1 MTTYRVETK
10 YLYLRVFMYIFC
22 KPLIASPVKHLLNRV
37 LVPLVLGVI
46 APLIMAPPTQAA
58 ERLFLFLGPLQLS
71 VDMDSLEKFAD
82 DGTIE
87 KDLALYLNRVDE
99 DTREEFRKALRQPV
113 EINALALSRILNTPI
128 GEMVLTQL
136 GNVVTLPSGGNG
148 QYALRAAITQAA
160 FDDEGLTILNL
171 LQSFPTDIRI
181 NPSWIFSIAKS
192 LERVVDDTG
201 TMIQQV
207 EQLSLAA
214 IAPHN
219 RVDFD
224 QQPDIRQMGPFSVI
238 QQTWMLT
245 DPSREFPAGSGRNR
259 QFRVLIYQP
268 DGQPMEWREG
278 KAPVVVMSHGL
289 ASNPE
294 DRGKL
299 AEHLA
304 SYGFVV
310 ALPQHPGS
318 DTQHVTDLLAG
329 FTREVFSVHE
339 FIDRPLDISYVIDE
353 LEHRNQLEF
362 GDRLDLE
369 HVGLLG
375 HSFGGYTVLALAGA
389 TIDPVHLRA
398 DCQRQ
403 GYLNVSLLLQCRALV
418 LPSMPKTFRDDR
430 VTAVV
435 AVNPVNNSIFGPDG
449 LGKIDI
455 PVALV
460 AGSLDPA
467 APAIF
472 EQLLSFPWITASD
485 KYLMLSEGQAHVD
498 FSQLDA
504 GISQTLNSLSDLTLP
519 SPDLLHGY
527 GNALSLAFFEI
538 FVAGQTEYEMYLD
551 PAYTQYISQDP
562 FGIYLLKAEQEA
574 ALVQS
579 LEEVGLTD

>member
-1 MTTYRVETK
+1 
-10 YLYLRVFMYIFC
+10 MYIFC
-22 KPLIASPVKHLLNRV
+22 KLSPLLPVKNVLKSVLFPLSIGIITPLL
-37 LVPLVLGVI
+37 L
-46 APLIMAPPTQAA
+46 APATQAA

-71 VDMDSLEKFAD
+71 VSLESLEQFAE

-87 KDLALYLNRVDE
+87 KDLSLYLRRVDE
-99 DTREEFRKALRQPV
+99 ETREEFRNALLQPV
-113 EINALALSRILNTPI
+113 EVNALALSRVLNTPI
-128 GEMVLTQL
+128 GEMVLAQL

-148 QYALRAAITQAA
+148 QYALRAAITEAS
-160 FDDEGLTILNL
+160 FDEEGLTVLNL

-181 NPSWIFSIAKS
+181 NPSWIFSIAES
-192 LERVVDDTG
+192 LERVVDDTD

-214 IAPHN
+214 IDSQNH
-219 RVDFD
+219 VDFS
-224 QQPDIRQMGPFSVI
+224 QQPDLREMGPFSVV
-238 QQTWMLT
+238 QRTWMLT
-245 DPSREFPAGSGRNR
+245 DESRQFPEGSGRDR
-259 QFRVLIYQP
+259 QFRVLIFQP
-268 DGQPMEWREG
+268 DGQPTQWREG
-278 KAPVVVMSHGL
+278 KTPVVIMSHGL

-294 DRGKL
+294 DRGNL
-299 AEHLA
+299 AMHIA
-304 SYGFVV
+304 SHGFVV

-329 FTREVFSVHE
+329 YTREVFSVNE
-339 FIDRPLDISYVIDE
+339 FIDRPLDVSYVIDE
-353 LEHRNQLEF
+353 LERRNQQEF
-362 GDRLDLE
+362 GDRLALDN
-369 HVGLLG
+369 VGLLG

-398 DCQRQ
+398 DCERQ

-418 LPSMPKTFRDDR
+418 LPSIPDSFRDDR

-435 AVNPVNNSIFGPDG
+435 AINPVNNSIFGPNG
-449 LGKIDI
+449 LKNVEI

-472 EQLLSFPWITASD
+472 EQLLSFPWITATD

-504 GISQTLNSLSDLTLP
+504 GIYQTLNSLSDLTLP

-527 GNALSLAFFEI
+527 GNALSLAFFET
-538 FVAGQTEYEMYLD
+538 FVAGQTHYEQYLD
-551 PAYTQYISQDP
+551 PAYTQYLSEEP
-562 FGIYLLKAEQEA
+562 FGIYLLKADQED
-574 ALVQS
+574 ALMQS
-579 LEEVGLTD
+579 LEAVGLTD

>member
-1 MTTYRVETK
+1 
-10 YLYLRVFMYIFC
+10 MYIFC
-22 KPLIASPVKHLLNRV
+22 KPQSASPVWNLTKRTLL
-37 LVPLVLGVI
+37 PTVLGAI
-46 APLIMAPPTQAA
+46 ASVLLATPLHAA
-58 ERLFLFLGPLQLS
+58 ERLFFFLGPLQLS
-71 VDMDSLEKFAD
+71 VYMDSLEQFAE

-99 DTREEFRKALRQPV
+99 DTREEFRKALLQPV
-113 EINALALSRILNTPI
+113 EVNALQLSRVLNTPI
-128 GEMVLTQL
+128 GEMVLEQL

-148 QYALRAAITQAA
+148 QYALRAAITEAS
-160 FDDEGLTILNL
+160 FDDEGLTVLNL
-171 LQSFPTDIRI
+171 LQAFPTDIRI

-192 LERVVDDTG
+192 LERVVDDT
-201 TMIQQV
+201 TKMIEEV
-207 EQLSLAA
+207 EQLSLASLDTENA
-214 IAPHN
+214 
-219 RVDFD
+219 VEFS
-224 QQPDIRQMGPFSVI
+224 QQPDIRQLGPFSVT

-245 DPSREFPAGSGRNR
+245 DQSRQFPAGSERDR

-268 DGQPMEWREG
+268 DGPPTAWREG
-278 KAPVVVMSHGL
+278 KTPVVVMSHGL

-294 DRGKL
+294 DRGNL
-299 AEHLA
+299 AAHLA

-329 FTREVFSVHE
+329 YTREVFSVNE

-353 LEHRNQLEF
+353 LEYRNRSEF
-362 GDRLDLE
+362 GDRLDLNN
-369 HVGLLG
+369 VGLLG

-398 DCQRQ
+398 DCERQ

-418 LPSMPKTFRDDR
+418 LPSISAETFRDDR

-435 AVNPVNNSIFGPDG
+435 AVNPVNNSIFGPEG
-449 LGKIDI
+449 LSQVEI

-472 EQLLSFPWITASD
+472 EQLLSFPWITSSD

-527 GNALSLAFFEI
+527 GNALSLAFFET
-538 FVAGQTEYEMYLD
+538 FVAQQTDYEMYLD
-551 PAYTQYISQDP
+551 SSYTRYISQDP
-562 FGIYLLKAEQEA
+562 FGIYLLQANQED
-574 ALVQS
+574 ALVES
-579 LEEVGLTD
+579 LEDVGLID

>member
-1 MTTYRVETK
+1 
-10 YLYLRVFMYIFC
+10 
-22 KPLIASPVKHLLNRV
+22 
-37 LVPLVLGVI
+37 
-46 APLIMAPPTQAA
+46 
-58 ERLFLFLGPLQLS
+58 
-71 VDMDSLEKFAD
+71 
-82 DGTIE
+82 
-87 KDLALYLNRVDE
+87 
-99 DTREEFRKALRQPV
+99 
-113 EINALALSRILNTPI
+113 
-128 GEMVLTQL
+128 MVLEQL

-148 QYALRAAITQAA
+148 QYALRAAITEAS
-160 FDDEGLTILNL
+160 FDEQGLTVLNL
-171 LQSFPTDIRI
+171 LQAFPTDIRI
-181 NPSWIFSIAKS
+181 NPRWIFSIAKS
-192 LERVVDDTG
+192 LDRVVTDTDI
-201 TMIQQV
+201 MIQRV
-207 EQLSLAA
+207 EQLSLEA
-214 IAPHN
+214 IDTQN

-224 QQPDIRQMGPFSVI
+224 QLPDIRNMGPFAVS
-238 QQTWMLT
+238 QRTWMLT
-245 DPSREFPAGSGRNR
+245 DPNRKFPADSDRDR

-268 DGQPMEWREG
+268 DVPLAESRAG
-278 KAPVVVMSHGL
+278 KTPVVVMSHGL

-294 DRGKL
+294 DRGNL
-299 AEHLA
+299 AAHLA

-329 FTREVFSVHE
+329 YTREVFAVNE

-353 LEHRNQLEF
+353 LENRNQAEF
-362 GDRLDLE
+362 GDRLDLDN
-369 HVGLLG
+369 VGLLG

-398 DCQRQ
+398 DCDRQ

-418 LPSMPKTFRDDR
+418 LPSIPDTLRDDR

-449 LGKIDI
+449 LGNIDI

-485 KYLMLSEGQAHVD
+485 KYLILSEGQAHVD

-527 GNALSLAFFEI
+527 GNSLSLAFFETY
-538 FVAGQTEYEMYLD
+538 VADQPNYATYLG
-551 PAYTQYISQDP
+551 PEYTQYISQDP
-562 FGIYLLKAEQEA
+562 FGVYLLNADQEA
-574 ALVQS
+574 DLVQA
-579 LEEVGLTD
+579 LEEVGLVD

>member
-1 MTTYRVETK
+1 
-10 YLYLRVFMYIFC
+10 MYIFC
-22 KPLIASPVKHLLNRV
+22 KPPIASPIKHFLKRALF
-37 LVPLVLGVI
+37 PLMLGAI
-46 APLIMAPPTQAA
+46 APLLITPPTQAA
-58 ERLFLFLGPLQLS
+58 ERLFFFFGPLQLS
-71 VDMDSLEKFAD
+71 VYMDSLEQFAEA
-82 DGTIE
+82 GTIE
-87 KDLALYLNRVDE
+87 SDLALYLNRVDE
-99 DTREEFRKALRQPV
+99 DTREEFRKALLQPV
-113 EINALALSRILNTPI
+113 EINALQLSRVLNTPI
-128 GEMVLTQL
+128 GEMVLEQL

-160 FDDEGLTILNL
+160 FDEEGLTVLNL

-181 NPSWIFSIAKS
+181 NPNWIFSIAKS
-192 LERVVDDTG
+192 LDRVVDDTD

-207 EQLSLAA
+207 EQLSLDA
-214 IAPHN
+214 IEPHN
-219 RVDFD
+219 QVNFD
-224 QQPDIRQMGPFSVI
+224 QQPDIRQRGPFSVL

-245 DPSREFPAGSGRNR
+245 DPNREFPAGSGRNR

-268 DGQPMEWREG
+268 DGQPTEWREG
-278 KAPVVVMSHGL
+278 KTPVVVMSHGL
-289 ASNPE
+289 ASNPD

-299 AEHLA
+299 AAHLA

-329 FTREVFSVHE
+329 LTREVFSVHE

-353 LEHRNQLEF
+353 LAHRNRLEF
-362 GDRLDLE
+362 SDRLDLE
-369 HVGLLG
+369 NVGLLG

-389 TIDPVHLRA
+389 TIDPAHLRA

-403 GYLNVSLLLQCRALV
+403 GYLNISLLLQCRALV
-418 LPSMPKTFRDDR
+418 LPSIPKTFRDDR

-435 AVNPVNNSIFGPDG
+435 AVNPVNNSIFGPNG

-538 FVAGQTEYEMYLD
+538 FVADQTDYEMYLD

-562 FGIYLLKAEQEA
+562 FGIHLLKAEQEA
-574 ALVQS
+574 ALIQS
-579 LEEVGLTD
+579 LEDVGLKD

>member
-1 MTTYRVETK
+1 
-10 YLYLRVFMYIFC
+10 MYIFC
-22 KPLIASPVKHLLNRV
+22 KLQVAPPVRRV
-37 LVPLVLGVI
+37 LKRTLLPSVLGAIVS
-46 APLIMAPPTQAA
+46 AFMATPMQAA
-58 ERLFLFLGPLQLS
+58 ERLFFFFGPLQLS
-71 VDMDSLEKFAD
+71 VYIDSLEKFAE

-87 KDLALYLNRVDE
+87 KDLALYLNRVD
-99 DTREEFRKALRQPV
+99 DDAREEFRKALLQPV
-113 EINALALSRILNTPI
+113 DVNALQLSRVLNTPI
-128 GEMVLTQL
+128 GEMVLDQL

-148 QYALRAAITQAA
+148 QYALRAAITEAS
-160 FDDEGLTILNL
+160 FDEEGLTVLNL
-171 LQSFPTDIRI
+171 LQAFPTDIRL

-192 LERVVDDTG
+192 LERVVNDTDK
-201 TMIQQV
+201 MIDQV

-214 IAPHN
+214 IAPQN
-219 RVDFD
+219 GVDFS
-224 QQPDIRQMGPFSVI
+224 QQPDIRQMGPFQVA
-238 QQTWMLT
+238 QQTWILT
-245 DPSREFPAGSGRNR
+245 DSSRQFPAGSERDR
-259 QFRVLIYQP
+259 QFRVLIYHP
-268 DGQPMEWREG
+268 KGEPSEWREG
-278 KAPVVVMSHGL
+278 KTPVVVMSHGL

-294 DRGKL
+294 DRGNL
-299 AEHLA
+299 ATHLA
-304 SYGFVV
+304 SYGFMV

-329 FTREVFSVHE
+329 LNREVFSVNE
-339 FIDRPLDISYVIDE
+339 FIDRPLDISYVINE
-353 LEHRNQLEF
+353 LEFRNAEEF

-369 HVGLLG
+369 NVGLLG

-389 TIDPVHLRA
+389 TIDPAHLRA
-398 DCQRQ
+398 DCERQ

-418 LPSMPKTFRDDR
+418 LPSIPETFRDER

-435 AVNPVNNSIFGPDG
+435 AVNPVNNSIFGPEG
-449 LGKIDI
+449 LSQVEI

-472 EQLLSFPWITASD
+472 EQLLSFPWITSPD

-527 GNALSLAFFEI
+527 GNALSLAFFET
-538 FVAGQTEYEMYLD
+538 FVAQQTDYEMYLN
-551 PAYTQYISQDP
+551 PSYTRYISQEP
-562 FGIYLLKAEQEA
+562 FGIYLLQADQEE

-579 LEEVGLTD
+579 LEEVGLID